1 MDVLEHRNDPIA
13 AIINGQPA
21 ATEPDI
27 EIEQDDT
34 FSYDGYQ
41 VVRGEF
47 FAHIYEPSITF
58 NRCKVSLNTACIRKL
73 PSVDYVQILV
83 NPDTLK
89 LAVRPCEEDEKD
101 SFLWCSEKDGKR
113 KAKQITCRRS
123 SPKSS
128 T

>member
-41 VVRGEF
+41 VVHGEF

-58 NRCKVSLNTACIRKL
+58 NRCKVSLNTACIL
-73 PSVDYVQILV
+73 
-83 NPDTLK
+83 
-89 LAVRPCEEDEKD
+89 
-101 SFLWCSEKDGKR
+101 
-113 KAKQITCRRS
+113 
-123 SPKSS
+123 
-128 T
+128 